1 MPALFALLQTAPA
14 PTDDLL
20 TVYGLPAIFLVML
33 LKEAGA
39 PIPIPGD
46 LIMLGAVARAVAG
59 QFDLVTVIL
68 TFEIAMILGGM
79 AQYALARGP
88 GRGFIYRFGR
98 YIGLTGPRLDRAGA
112 ALTRGGAPALTVAL
126 VTPGVRA
133 ASVAAAGLARL
144 PFGTFLIGLVI
155 GNTVFFLLHVALGY
169 LGAQGLASLLQA
181 TGLPAGPAILALVVA
196 LLVVGFVGWT
206 LIRGRARR
214 AGEPA
219 PGLAEVV
226 EAWEEACCPA
236 CLALGAIGQARAP
249 TALPQP

>member
-14 PTDDLL
+14 TTDDLL

-68 TFEIAMILGGM
+68 TFEVAMILGGM

-169 LGAQGLASLLQA
+169 VGAQGLASLLQA

-206 LIRGRARR
+206 LIRRRARR

-219 PGLAEVV
+219 PGWRKWSRRGKKRA
-226 EAWEEACCPA
+226 ARPA
-236 CLALGAIGQARAP
+236 SRSARIGQARAP
-249 TALPQP
+249 AALPQP